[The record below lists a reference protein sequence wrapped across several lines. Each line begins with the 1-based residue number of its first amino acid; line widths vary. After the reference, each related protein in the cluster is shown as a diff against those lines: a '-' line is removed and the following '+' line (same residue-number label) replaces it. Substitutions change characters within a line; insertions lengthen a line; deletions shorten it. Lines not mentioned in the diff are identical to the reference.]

1 MNMMK
6 NIGLT
11 VKTMFLNTLNNKNIL
26 EIPAI
31 EVIPH
36 TNKEVTRVNQ
46 TIPDMWVI
54 NDKIVWNI
62 MSVCYD
68 SHSKGKS

>member
-1 MNMMK
+1 MMK

-11 VKTMFLNTLNNKNIL
+11 VKTMFLNTPNNKNIL

-46 TIPDMWVI
+46 MIPDM
-54 NDKIVWNI
+54 
-62 MSVCYD
+62 
-68 SHSKGKS
+68 